1 VLLKKQ
7 NWCTAW
13 HRVIIPI
20 LRDINMFA
28 TIFTFFNGFGDS
40 PSQVRVGGLRRF
52 AAIAADQQ
60 EVDLFSKCD

>member
-1 VLLKKQ
+1 
-7 NWCTAW
+7 
-13 HRVIIPI
+13 
-20 LRDINMFA
+20 MFA